1 MSRGDD
7 LDLLLRDAVEDVEPA
22 DRLVELRR
30 RVATE
35 RRSARRWWVSGGVV
49 LAAAAAVV
57 AVGLAVRPQADP
69 GPQPT
74 GPAPEAGYALPLYF
88 VGDAAGR
95 PVLFREFHRVELA
108 PSLDDALAAL
118 SRAPD
123 DPDYATAWTP
133 GQLRGAQVG
142 SAQIVVDV
150 APTVAARPA
159 ATSRTAAEASVQQVV
174 YTLQAVAGRVLPV
187 RFEADGAP
195 LDRVL
200 GVDTREPVRQQP
212 ALATL
217 SAVSISD
224 PGEGRVV
231 DDAFSAT
238 GVADSRSS
246 TVVWTLADVAGE
258 VVASGTAGTR
268 TGEGALPAWRTGP
281 VDVSGLEP
289 GRYTFTAAVAD
300 PSVSRPTP
308 VTDTRTVVVR

>member
-1 MSRGDD
+1 MSD
-7 LDLLLRDAVEDVEPA
+7 LDHLLRDAVADVEPT

-30 RVATE
+30 RVATQ
-35 RRSARRWWVSGGVV
+35 RRPARRWWAGGGVA

-57 AVGLAVRPQADP
+57 AVALAVPPQADP
-69 GPQPT
+69 GPQPA
-74 GPAPEAGYALPLYF
+74 GPAEGAGSALPLYF
-88 VGDAAGR
+88 VGEVAGR

-108 PSLDDALAAL
+108 PSLDDALVAL
-118 SRAPD
+118 GQAPD
-123 DPDYATAWTP
+123 DPDYTTAWTP
-133 GQLRGAQVG
+133 GQLRGAQAG
-142 SAQIVVDV
+142 PEQIVVEVDPAV
-150 APTVAARPA
+150 AGRPA
-159 ATSRTAAEASVQQVV
+159 GTTRAAAEASVQQVV

-231 DDAFSAT
+231 DGAFSAT
-238 GVADSRSS
+238 GVADSRSATVAWTLTDAAG
-246 TVVWTLADVAGE
+246 TVVG
-258 VVASGTAGTR
+258 SGTAGTR
-268 TGEGALPAWRTGP
+268 TGAGALPAWRTGP
-281 VDVSGLEP
+281 VDVSDLDP
-289 GRYTFTAAVAD
+289 GRYTFTATVAD
-300 PSVSRPTP
+300 PTVSRPAP